1 MSQQSEILHC
11 LILHLSQCTEL
22 DLSLNIIVQIDPDA
36 FWGLQ
41 KLEQLGL
48 NGNMLTEITGDMWQ
62 GIQTLRGLFLIGNY
76 LEEVSEDMWKDLL
89 ELEEIW
95 LSSNQINEVEPNGF
109 TNLPNPRFLD
119 LFDNQLTTLDQ
130 NILASE
136 ILYGDNSVLFHL
148 NLGENPLQCDSRMC
162 WLRDAENLG
171 SITLTMI
178 PQCHNGDSNDHLT
191 WSDLEC

>member
-1 MSQQSEILHC
+1 M
-11 LILHLSQCTEL
+11 L

-62 GIQTLRGLFLIGNY
+62 GIETLRGLFLMGNY
-76 LEEVSEDMWKDLL
+76 LEEVSEDMWKDLP

-109 TNLPNPRFLD
+109 TNLPNLRF
-119 LFDNQLTTLDQ
+119 
-130 NILASE
+130 
-136 ILYGDNSVLFHL
+136 LYGDNSVSFHL

-178 PQCHNGDSNDHLT
+178 PQCHYDDGDSNDHLT